1 MIFFKLFSLLGP
13 YFLLYLAWLKSIS
26 SSCKVL
32 AAWWFLCLPRE
43 VSSCVT
49 DLKMKSQTYFSWLLF
64 QAQVPFSLPGKF
76 QTYLT
81 TNLCL
86 QKWSESDL
94 WIQNW
99 ESSEYKKQK
108 LYSCTEFKICSS
120 YLSNFSFSLLCVTS
134 ISLFL
139 HNWGDEWWACAVLT
153 SPELPWWGF
162 MLLIKDY
169 VRDLIIW
176 FAVFWDTTN
185 KLHVPLETLFICSF
199 L

>member
-13 YFLLYLAWLKSIS
+13 YFLLYLSWLKSIF

-43 VSSCVT
+43 VSSPVT
-49 DLKMKSQTYFSWLLF
+49 NLKKKSQTYFSWLLF
-64 QAQVPFSLPGKF
+64 QAQVPLSLPGKF

-81 TNLCL
+81 TNLYL

-108 LYSCTEFKICSS
+108 LYSCTELKICSS

-139 HNWGDEWWACAVLT
+139 HNWADEWCSMCCTHQPRA
-153 SPELPWWGF
+153 PMMGF
-162 MLLIKDY
+162 HASDRRL
-169 VRDLIIW
+169 
-176 FAVFWDTTN
+176 
-185 KLHVPLETLFICSF
+185 C
-199 L
+199 